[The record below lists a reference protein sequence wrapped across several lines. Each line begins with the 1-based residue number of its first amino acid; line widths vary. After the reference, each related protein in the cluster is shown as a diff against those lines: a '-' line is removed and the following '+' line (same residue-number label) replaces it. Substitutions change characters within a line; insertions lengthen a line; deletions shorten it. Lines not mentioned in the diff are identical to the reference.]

1 MEVVFVSAY
10 LSPPSLPISSADNFD
25 TRLSIVTLFVYFQH
39 DDLLV

>member
-10 LSPPSLPISSADNFD
+10 LFPPLPISSADDFD